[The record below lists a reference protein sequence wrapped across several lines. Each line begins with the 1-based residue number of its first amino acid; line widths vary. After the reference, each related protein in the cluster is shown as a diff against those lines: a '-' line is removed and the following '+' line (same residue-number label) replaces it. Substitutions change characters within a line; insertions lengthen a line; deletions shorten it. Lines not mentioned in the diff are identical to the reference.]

1 MTWYSST
8 LEKLYSLAGKTTPY
22 PAWSIL
28 EEIRKAGALS
38 ADELEARQW
47 QRLSGLISFAYE
59 NVKLY
64 RDLWSRSGSHPEDI
78 KDKTDFRRLPVL
90 TRAIIEACPAAAL
103 LSRSAGTR
111 GLVSVCSSGTT
122 TGKPLQ
128 IFLDNACYNHQYA
141 NLLYGYYLTGWRLG
155 TPMMTVRNFSHGDYR
170 GAYSDGEFSREP
182 FEAVRSLVYRFAH
195 RKQLLAPMR
204 GGMAPR
210 EEHLKYICSRI
221 RAFSPYLLEGN
232 GYFWYQFSKYLL
244 ERGERLPCVKAVEI
258 DEVCLSPDQKA
269 TISRC
274 FDCPVYDC
282 YGSHELGVVAHG
294 CPAGQGNH
302 ILSLSHYVEIIN
314 EESGRE
320 AAPDE
325 TGSVIITDITNHV
338 TPLIRYETGDLACR
352 LAHPCS
358 CGSSYPLMSSIAGR
372 KMNSVTA
379 AGKTFTEKFFL
390 DQIFRIEGVVAFQV
404 DKSKP
409 EELAVDVISRTPGA
423 AGLIEKELR
432 QAMGIPVSVRLVAD
446 IALERPGKARWVRA

>member
-1 MTWYSST
+1 MTLYCTT
-8 LEKLYSLAGKTTPY
+8 LEKLYSLAGKVTPY
-22 PAWSIL
+22 TAWSVL

-38 ADELEARQW
+38 PDELEARQW
-47 QRLSGLISFAYE
+47 QSLSALISFAYA

-64 RDLWSRSGSHPEDI
+64 RDLWSGSGIHPKDI
-78 KDKTDFRRLPVL
+78 KDRNDFGKLPVL
-90 TRAIIEACPAAAL
+90 SRAEIEARPPEDL
-103 LSRSAGTR
+103 LSRSADTR
-111 GLVSVCSSGTT
+111 GLSSVCSSGTT
-122 TGKPLQ
+122 TGRPLRV
-128 IFLDNACYNHQYA
+128 FVDNACYNHQYA

-155 TPMMTVRNFSHGDYR
+155 TPMITVRNFSHGDYR
-170 GAYSDGEFSREP
+170 GAYSGGEFSREP
-182 FEAVRSLVYRFAH
+182 FELVRSLVYRFVH
-195 RKQLLAPMR
+195 RKQLLPPMQ

-210 EEHLKYICSRI
+210 EEHFKHVLSRI
-221 RAFSPYLLEGN
+221 RTCSPYLLEGN
-232 GYFWYQFSKYLL
+232 GYFWYQLSKYLL
-244 ERGERLPCVKAVEI
+244 ERGERLPSVKALEI
-258 DEVCLSPDQKA
+258 DEVCLSSAQKA
-269 TISRC
+269 LISEC
-274 FDCPVYDC
+274 FACPVYDC